1 MNGIDPGQWIERYG
15 DELYHY
21 ALSFLGCESDAEDA
35 VQETFTSALRSL
47 QNFSG
52 RSSEKTW
59 LFGILKHKI
68 ADHFRRESRYLLVED
83 FEDEE
88 GSPKDFL
95 DNGKWS
101 HPPSDWGQPEQS
113 LENWQFWQ
121 IFGECMKGLPPGH
134 SRVFLLKVLEEK
146 SMEEV
151 GQELGL
157 STTNVGVRMYRARLA
172 LRKCLEKKWFEENS
186 L

>member
-1 MNGIDPGQWIERYG
+1 MNGIDPEKWIERYG

-21 ALSFLGCESDAEDA
+21 ALSLLGRESDAEDA
-35 VQETFTSALRSL
+35 VQETFTSALRSR

-52 RSSEKTW
+52 QSSEKTW

-68 ADHFRRESRYLLVED
+68 ADHFRRESRYLVVED

-88 GSPKDFL
+88 GFPRDFL
-95 DNGKWS
+95 ENGKWS
-101 HPPSDWGQPEQS
+101 HPPSDWGQPELS
-113 LENWQFWQ
+113 LENWQFWK
-121 IFGECMKGLPPGH
+121 IFGECMKGLSPGL

-151 GQELGL
+151 CQELGL
-157 STTNVGVRMYRARLA
+157 STTNGGVRMYRARLA
-172 LRKCLEKKWFEENS
+172 LRKCLEKKWFEKNS
-186 L
+186 